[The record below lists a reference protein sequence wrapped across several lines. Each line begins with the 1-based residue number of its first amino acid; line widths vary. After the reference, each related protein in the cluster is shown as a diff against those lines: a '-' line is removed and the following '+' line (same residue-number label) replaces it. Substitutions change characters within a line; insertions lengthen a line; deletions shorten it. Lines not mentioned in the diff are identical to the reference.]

1 MKIIYKLPVILLLV
15 FLYSCEEVVE
25 IDLETAMPRLVIN
38 APLEWKANS
47 DGSYQIINLSTTA
60 GFYQSEPPKVSG
72 AMVRVK
78 DSQGTIFL
86 FEEGQVAG
94 KYECFN
100 FQPQIFGEYELE
112 IIYNNETYVA
122 TETLYPVPDFDKTEQ
137 FPTSIGDLI
146 EIRAY
151 FTDPENEQNFYL
163 IEETSSSTIVPG
175 YFVLNDDFFNGKQ
188 NYTSTYDETLAAQDF
203 VKYKLFGISSRH
215 HDYLF
220 KLTKAIE
227 SDLGPFQ
234 TVPGLL
240 LGNVK
245 NITNNKNFPFGYFSL
260 SQTASIEHI
269 IY

>member
-1 MKIIYKLPVILLLV
+1 MKNLYKLSIGLLMV

-25 IDLETAMPRLVIN
+25 INLETATPRLVIN

-72 AMVRVK
+72 AIVTVK

-94 KYECFN
+94 QYECID
-100 FQPQIFGEYELE
+100 FQPQIYGEYELE
-112 IIYNNETYVA
+112 IIYNNETYIG

-137 FPTSIGDLI
+137 IATTFGDLI
-146 EIRAY
+146 EIRAF

-163 IEETSSSTIVPG
+163 IEESSSSSIVPG
-175 YFVLNDDFFNGKQ
+175 YFVYNDNFFNGKQ
-188 NYTSTYDETLAAQDF
+188 TYYSRYDENLVVQDLVTF
-203 VKYKLFGISSRH
+203 KLFGISSRH
-215 HDYLF
+215 YDYLF
-220 KLTKAIE
+220 KLTSTIE
-227 SDLGPFQ
+227 GGPFQ

-245 NITNNKNFPFGYFSL
+245 NITNHKNFSFGYFSL
-260 SQTASIEHI
+260 SQTSTIEHI
-269 IY
+269 IN

>member
-1 MKIIYKLPVILLLV
+1 MKTLYKFPIILLLV
-15 FLYSCEEVVE
+15 FFHSCEEVVE
-25 IDLETAMPRLVIN
+25 IDLETATPRLVIN

-47 DGSYQIINLSTTA
+47 DGRYQTINLSTSA

-78 DSQGTIFL
+78 DSQGNIFL
-86 FEEGQVAG
+86 FEEGQIAG

-100 FQPQIFGEYELE
+100 FEPQIFEEYELE
-112 IIYNNETYVA
+112 IIYNNETYVG
-122 TETLYPVPDFDKTEQ
+122 TETLYPVPGFDKTEQ
-137 FPTSIGDLI
+137 LPTAIGDLL

-151 FTDPENEQNFYL
+151 FTDPENEPNFYL
-163 IEETSSSTIVPG
+163 IEENRRSTIVPG
-175 YFVLNDDFFNGKQ
+175 YLVYNDKFFNGKQ
-188 NYTSTYDETLAAQDF
+188 IYTSVFDEKLLAQDVISF
-203 VKYKLFGISSRH
+203 KIFGISSRH

-220 KLTKAIE
+220 KLILSIE

-260 SQTASIEHI
+260 SQTSTIEHI
-269 IY
+269 IN